1 MLSQEIEP
9 QKELLRQKRA
19 KLLLTQEEFQAALEK
34 LTQEETERQQDIEI
48 EFADKEKEVREELE
62 RLKIE
67 SEQEQKKLL
76 KDRQTRERLAMFGEL
91 MNSLDEKD

>member
-1 MLSQEIEP
+1 MSQEIEP

>member
-1 MLSQEIEP
+1 M
-9 QKELLRQKRA
+9 LRQKRA